1 MANPAQLVRD
11 WRHALVEIDPTYTR
25 YMERIKQFSLNAI
38 EYIGKKILL
47 YDVGVTLLVALTFL
61 FTKGFSFTA
70 YSDRMVY
77 AGLIIVVTGGLVVL
91 GSYAAGRDF
100 GVPPVI
106 KRPEEARRYQSHH
119 LDIRK
124 AIERRYDVAIQIWLI
139 GIGCVGISALIQ
151 VFWQMFTS

>member
-1 MANPAQLVRD
+1 VADPAKLVMN
-11 WRHALVEIDPTYTR
+11 WRPGAAEQSPRYTR
-25 YMERIKQFSLNAI
+25 TMERIKQFVSDAI
-38 EYIGKKILL
+38 EYVAKKILL
-47 YDVGVTLLVALTFL
+47 YDVGITLLVALTFL
-61 FTKGFSFTA
+61 ITKGFSFSA

-77 AGLIIVVTGGLVVL
+77 AGITIVVTGGLVVL

-124 AIERRYDVAIQIWLI
+124 AIENRYDVAIQIWLI
-139 GIGCVGISALIQ
+139 GMGCVGISALIQ
-151 VFWQMFTS
+151 VVWQMFTS